1 MNFNKR
7 SIATLAL
14 ISGAVAVSAYL
25 SRRRNL
31 KEKARE
37 QQNALEVWENEGGI
51 VHASTAQAATAR

>member
-7 SIATLAL
+7 SMATLAL

-25 SRRRNL
+25 SRQRARQV
-31 KEKARE
+31 KARQ

-51 VHASTAQAATAR
+51 VRSSTAQPAEAR